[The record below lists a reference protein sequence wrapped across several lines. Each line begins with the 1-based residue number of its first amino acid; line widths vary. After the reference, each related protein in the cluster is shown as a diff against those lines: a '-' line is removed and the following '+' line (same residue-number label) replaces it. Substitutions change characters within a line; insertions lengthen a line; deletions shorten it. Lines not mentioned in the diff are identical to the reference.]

1 MPLFTILFGVGLMVI
16 GIIAYIVSE
25 PSSID
30 SLLPSLLGLIALA
43 LGVGSVF
50 RKELRKHLMHAAVI
64 IAVMGVLVPVIRM
77 LAYLA
82 EMEYNEQVRMAR
94 VLLTML
100 ASAAYVYA
108 AVQSFRAVRKNRK
121 EHNGG
126 KDYKDSTPEQTE
138 PQPSETEP
146 PEAE

>member
-126 KDYKDSTPEQTE
+126 KAPKDSTPEQTE